1 MVCTWLGCGSW
12 VVRDKIAFKELFP
25 IVVALELWD
34 AQLANQ
40 RILFMSDNAAVLHAI
55 KKQTC
60 KEKTL
65 MHLIRVSV
73 SVIITLI

>member
-1 MVCTWLGCGSW
+1 MVCTWLGCGSL
-12 VVRDKIAFKELFP
+12 VVRDKIAFKEFFP